1 MVFMRFFILH
11 IFLIFPLI
19 SLHSQKGT
27 DTSGVVMAFSLTRDF
42 TQRTQAEIDTSL
54 PRFQMFNPALR
65 HYFPSVY
72 AGNPGTHVQSAWFP
86 ERAESGV
93 VSFFSSLEPYMEL
106 PSRAYYYRTRKPF
119 TLLTYCSGGPM
130 TSQQQVLQ
138 AVHTQNV
145 NPKFNFALRYSLVS
159 SIGQYPNQKARDNA
173 FAFTTNYISDRYEV
187 KGVLAVN
194 SMSLQENGGI
204 IADTVPEQG
213 TLTYAP
219 VFLNYA
225 TSKYQHTGLM
235 VTQGLHFGKFPWTKT
250 ADSTVQKKDTY
261 FSTLHYTIGFDA
273 FTRNFD
279 VSSLT
284 KLSGFGDTR
293 TDSAYFR
300 HFYDTTAFTHDQ
312 VFFRKFYHQLQLE
325 LHDSPSAWFRFRGYA
340 GVFNELMSY
349 PVNDRRRNSYNLG
362 INASMISSAGKI
374 LTWVFSGKYYLA
386 GYNAFDYEL
395 KAQMLTSVR
404 KVNLLAEG
412 GRKAVT
418 PDFYYRQYYGNNVRW
433 DFPASGNDPARQ
445 SITWVQARLET
456 PLITLT
462 GDTRWIQNYL
472 YFTDSMPAQ
481 DKGSFIINSLMA
493 KACLNVWKFRT
504 ITELAFQQSGSTL
517 VNIPAVA
524 IRNTTA
530 FEQILVKNVLIANL
544 GFDVYYFTSYFADG
558 FNPATGQFFV
568 QRLHKIG
575 NYPFADVFLNFK
587 LKRTRIMLKYEHIT
601 AGLLPR
607 TYFTAWHYP
616 MQGAVFTY
624 GISWSFYD

>member
-1 MVFMRFFILH
+1 MRFFVLN
-11 IFLIFPLI
+11 IFLTFSLI
-19 SLHSQKGT
+19 PVQSQPRT

-42 TQRTQAEIDTSL
+42 TQRTPIEIDTSL
-54 PRFQMFNPALR
+54 PRFQLFNPALR

-72 AGNPGTHVQSAWFP
+72 TGNPGTHVKSTWFP
-86 ERAESGV
+86 EQTESSV
-93 VSFFSSLEPYMEL
+93 ISFFSSLEPYMEL
-106 PSRAYYYRTRKPF
+106 PAHAYYYRTRMPF
-119 TLLTYCSGGPM
+119 TLLTYYTGGPM
-130 TSQQQVLQ
+130 TSQQQVLN
-138 AVHTQNV
+138 ALHTQNV
-145 NPKFNFALRYSLVS
+145 NPKFNFALKYSVVS
-159 SIGQYPNQKARDNA
+159 SIGQFPNQKAKDNA
-173 FAFTTNYISDRYEV
+173 FAFTTNYISNRYEV

-194 SMSLQENGGI
+194 SISLQENGGI
-204 IADTVPEQG
+204 IPDTVPEQG

-225 TSKYQHTGLM
+225 LSKYQHIGMM
-235 VTQGLHFGKFPWTKT
+235 VTQDLHFGKFPWSKV
-250 ADSTVQKKDTY
+250 ADSTSQKKDAY
-261 FSTLHYTIGFDA
+261 FSTLHYTIGYDVFK
-273 FTRNFD
+273 RNFD
-279 VSSLT
+279 IPFLT

-293 TDSAYFR
+293 TDSAYFH
-300 HFYDTTAFTHDQ
+300 HFHDTTAFTHDQ
-312 VFFRKFYHQLQLE
+312 VFFRKFYHHLQLE
-325 LHDSPSAWFRFRGYA
+325 LHESPSAWFRFRGYA
-340 GVFNELMSY
+340 GLFNELMNY
-349 PVNDRRRNSYNLG
+349 PVHDHQQNRYNLG
-362 INASMISSAGKI
+362 INVSIVNSAGKI

-386 GYNAFDYEL
+386 GLNAFDYEL

-404 KVNLLAEG
+404 KVNFLAES
-412 GRKAVT
+412 GRKAAS

-433 DFPASGNDPARQ
+433 DFPAIGNDLARQ

-456 PLITLT
+456 PLVTLT
-462 GDTRWIQNYL
+462 GDTRWIQNHL

-481 DKGSFIINSLMA
+481 DQGSFIVNSLMA

-504 ITELAFQQSGSTL
+504 ITELTFQQSGSTF

-530 FEQILVKNVLIANL
+530 IEQILVRNVLIANL
-544 GFDVYYFTSYFADG
+544 GFDVYYFTSYYADG
-558 FNPATGQFFV
+558 FNPAIGQFFV

-575 NYPFADVFLNFK
+575 KYPFLDVFLNFQ

-616 MQGAVFTY
+616 MQGSVFMY